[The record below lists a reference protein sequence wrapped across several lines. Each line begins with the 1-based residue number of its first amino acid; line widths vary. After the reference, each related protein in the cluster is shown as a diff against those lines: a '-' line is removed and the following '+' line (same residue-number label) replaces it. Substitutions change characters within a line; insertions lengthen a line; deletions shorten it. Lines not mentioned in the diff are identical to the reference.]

1 MTVPPILVPSILV
14 LGNVNVDLVLG
25 PIDGWP
31 AIGTEI
37 EVERAEMRA
46 GGSAGNTALALTGL
60 REPHLLIASA
70 GDDPNG
76 VWLRGEFDPAC
87 SDWIDDPGMTT
98 TTVGI
103 VHKGGDR
110 VFFTTPGHLQRA
122 TPRALL
128 ARVPELPRPG
138 AVAILSGNL
147 LMPAIRDATSDILAE
162 LRQRGWGTAID
173 PGWPPQGFTAPM
185 RAMFGEWLALAD
197 HALLNEEEVAGLA
210 GGDGAAALAA
220 AMRPGAVLVVKRGP
234 AGAIAL
240 RGGESFSVPAP
251 AVEVIDTVGAGDSFN
266 AAYLAAAVA
275 GAPLGAALARGVEV
289 ASRAVSTYPRRYT
302 P

>member
-1 MTVPPILVPSILV
+1 MTPPILV

-25 PIDGWP
+25 PVDGWP

-60 REPHLLIASA
+60 GEPHLMVAST

-76 VWLRGEFDPAC
+76 VWLRGEFDLAC
-87 SDWIDDPGMTT
+87 SDWLVDPGMTT
-98 TTVGI
+98 TTVAI

-110 VFFTTPGHLQRA
+110 AFFTTPGHLQRA
-122 TPRALL
+122 TPQALL
-128 ARVPELPRPG
+128 ARVPAAPMPS

-147 LMPAIRDATSDILAE
+147 LMPAIRDATSDILAA
-162 LRQRGWGTAID
+162 LRERGWATAID
-173 PGWPPQGFTAPM
+173 PGWPPQGFTAPV
-185 RAMFGEWLALAD
+185 RAMFGEWLALAG
-197 HALLNEEEVAGLA
+197 HALLNEEEVAALT
-210 GGDGAAALAA
+210 GGGGASALAA

-234 AGAIAL
+234 AGAVAL
-240 RGGESFSVPAP
+240 RGSEAVSVSAP

-266 AAYLAAAVA
+266 AAYLAAKVA
-275 GAPLGAALARGVEV
+275 GAPLREALARGVEV
-289 ASRAVSTYPRRYT
+289 ASRAISTFPRRYT
-302 P
+302 A

>member
-1 MTVPPILVPSILV
+1 MTTPILV

-25 PIDGWP
+25 PVDGWP

-60 REPHLLIASA
+60 AEPHLMVAST

-76 VWLRGEFDPAC
+76 VWLRGEFDLAC
-87 SDWIDDPGMTT
+87 CDWIDDPGMTT

-122 TPRALL
+122 TPQALL
-128 ARVPELPRPG
+128 ARVPTAPRPG

-147 LMPAIRDATSDILAE
+147 LMPAIRDATSNILVA
-162 LRQRGWGTAID
+162 LRERGWTTAID
-173 PGWPPQGFTAPM
+173 PGWPPQGFTAPT

-197 HALLNEEEVAGLA
+197 HALLNEEEVAALT
-210 GGDGAAALAA
+210 GGDGASALVA
-220 AMRPGAVLVVKRGP
+220 AMRTGTVLVVKRGP
-234 AGAIAL
+234 AGALAL
-240 RGGESFSVPAP
+240 GGGEDFSVSAP
-251 AVEVIDTVGAGDSFN
+251 TVEVIDTVGAGDSFN
-266 AAYLAAAVA
+266 AAYLAAMVA
-275 GAPLGAALARGVEV
+275 GEPLRDALARGVEV
-289 ASRAVSTYPRRYT
+289 ASRAVSTYPRRYSE
-302 P
+302 